1 MAVVDGLGAAIKDG
15 SFVETAS
22 AASTAST
29 AKAGDAMDKDAFLQ
43 LLVAQMK
50 YQDPLEPTSNT
61 EYISQYATFSE
72 LEQMQNMSASMELSR
87 ASSYVGQEVV
97 IRTTL
102 SSGEVQEIN
111 GVVEYVI
118 YENNKAM
125 VSVDGALYS
134 ASDIYATK
142 SAQYSTAVELA
153 TAFVDTM
160 DAMPS
165 VDNLSLSD
173 EEVVEN
179 LREGFN
185 NMTKYQ
191 QSMIPAEL
199 ISKLQE
205 YVDRMAILNF
215 KKDVDDMPGA
225 DELTLDDEEKV
236 TELNT
241 KFGHMTEE
249 QQELIPRSLR
259 DKLAEAV
266 ARIDTLKE
274 EAAAAITG
282 ETDGAAV

>member
-1 MAVVDGLGAAIKDG
+1 MAVVDGLGAVIKDG

-102 SSGEVQEIN
+102 SSGEVQEIE

-199 ISKLQE
+199 VTKLQE
-205 YVDRMAILNF
+205 YVDRIAILNF
-215 KKDVDDMPGA
+215 KKDIEDMPSAG
-225 DELTLDDEEKV
+225 ELTLDDEEKV
-236 TELNT
+236 NELNT

-266 ARIDTLKE
+266 AQIDTLKE

-282 ETDGAAV
+282 EADGAAV

>member
-1 MAVVDGLGAAIKDG
+1 MALVDGLGAAIKEG
-15 SFVETAS
+15 SLVETAS
-22 AASTAST
+22 AASASS
-29 AKAGDAMDKDAFLQ
+29 ANKAGDVMDKDAFLQ

-102 SSGEVQEIN
+102 STGEVQEIE
-111 GVVEYVI
+111 GVVEYVV

-153 TAFVDTM
+153 TAFVDAM
-160 DAMPS
+160 EAMPS
-165 VDNLSLSD
+165 VDDLTLSD
-173 EEVVEN
+173 ADVVEN

-191 QSMIPAEL
+191 QSMIPTEL
-199 ISKLQE
+199 IPKLQE

-215 KKDVDDMPGA
+215 KKDVEDMPSA

-236 TELNT
+236 SELNT
-241 KFGHMTEE
+241 MFSKMTED
-249 QQELIPRSLR
+249 QQALIPQSLR
-259 DKLAEAV
+259 EKLTELAAQIEV
-266 ARIDTLKE
+266 LKE
-274 EAAAAITG
+274 EAAAAIT
-282 ETDGAAV
+282 A